1 MLKFAYKDFVL
12 QNILLTPARNMA
24 APVGSLEEAARQRRE
39 RLKALKGKRGGNDDS
54 GPPGKKGA
62 GESEEKLPK

>member
-1 MLKFAYKDFVL
+1 MLKFAYKISCGKHF
-12 QNILLTPARNMA
+12 LLTLESNMA
-24 APVGSLEEAARQRRE
+24 AVGTLEEEARKRRE
-39 RLKALKGKRGGNDDS
+39 RLKALKGKRGGAGDES